1 MAVFVRT
8 NLVNNY
14 LDRVKSG
21 DAKRLKDAL
30 NGDAGDDSRKSVSQ
44 ILGAADFVITGTT
57 DSNDAALNTGAANS
71 IALNLSTEGGVS
83 FPSGFSRDIRIVSV
97 SSYTGP
103 VRTFQSFTQRVIG
116 GTDPTLDANLGQ
128 LNNQPLASAFLTFSS
143 GTPTNTA
150 SNMTG
155 GLSFTS
161 AQDSTGLYSFAF
173 PKARR
178 ANFTTGFDYN
188 GQTIATAATHMEPTS
203 INLAAGTGKLRT
215 IGAATPALVNPVSSF
230 GWLMGDILPVEDPSL
245 AIVTTTTP
253 DQVIVGAVG
262 ISATA
267 ITWNIFVQVGQAV
280 PLAF

>member
-1 MAVFVRT
+1 MAVFVRKQ
-8 NLVNNY
+8 LVNNY
-14 LDRVKSG
+14 IDRQKSG
-21 DAKRLKDAL
+21 DAKRLKDAM
-30 NGDAGDDSRKSVSQ
+30 NGDAGDDSRKSVNELLSQ
-44 ILGAADFVITGTT
+44 ADFIVTGTT

-71 IALNLSTEGGVS
+71 VAVNLSSEGLVS
-83 FPSGFSRDIRIVSV
+83 FPTGFARDVKIVSV

-116 GTDPTLDANLGQ
+116 GTDPTLDAAFGQMNNL
-128 LNNQPLASAFLTFSS
+128 PMASAFLTFSS

-150 SNMTG
+150 SNVSG

-178 ANFTTGFDYN
+178 ANFTTAFDYN

-203 INLAAGTGKLRT
+203 IVLASGTGKLRT
-215 IGAATPALVNPVSSF
+215 MGAATPALVNPVSSF

-267 ITWNIFVQVGQAV
+267 ITWNIYVYVGDPV